1 MGSGI
6 TYNSRVSYRI
16 FLLCEKKALRVCEQK
31 YRRHICH
38 VFFLLGDQS
47 IFIARGRGGFRC
59 FFFVLVGGGSRG
71 FHMEWGGYQSSLT
84 EYKWRTRERIE
95 CRLTVNGK
103 GEGGG
108 AGEREL

>member
-59 FFFVLVGGGSRG
+59 FFFLFLLEEGHVVSIGNGVDISR
-71 FHMEWGGYQSSLT
+71 
-84 EYKWRTRERIE
+84 R
-95 CRLTVNGK
+95 
-103 GEGGG
+103 
-108 AGEREL
+108 